1 MHTDHP
7 GGWSPDCDGI
17 VEDLTYKYDS
27 QARVTALCA
36 SSASELTTT
45 PHAPQHPA
53 LNNPGATA

>member
-27 QARVTALCA
+27 QARVTVLLC
-36 SSASELTTT
+36 ELCI
-45 PHAPQHPA
+45 
-53 LNNPGATA
+53 